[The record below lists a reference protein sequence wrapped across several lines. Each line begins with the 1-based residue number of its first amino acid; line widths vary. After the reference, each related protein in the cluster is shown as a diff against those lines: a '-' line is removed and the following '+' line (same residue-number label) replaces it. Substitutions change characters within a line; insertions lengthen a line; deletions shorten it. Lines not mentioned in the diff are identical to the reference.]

1 MGSARKLL
9 NKTRGM
15 TLPPLLF
22 IPFLVVAL
30 PTLAFAS
37 NNNTGLLV
45 VGGMGQFDASRSA
58 ELWAPNQPSCHL
70 PDLPEDVEAGTLDLV
85 GGVPTVC
92 QLDHCLRFINNTWQ
106 NGSQTLF
113 SRYLHTSAVTSRGLL
128 LVGGIEYSNTTE
140 LLKEDG
146 TAEESFPLLPG
157 RSEHCSVQVSTSSLV
172 VIGGSGAWSLVTEY
186 SGLDEDAILQKIP
199 MASLCVAAITS
210 RELPQLVEGRQ
221 AHACGS
227 YMIGDVQMLL
237 VTGGYSPARA
247 LDSTEVLD
255 FTNAGQW
262 RQTSPL
268 PESRWGVRGASLG
281 EVFHIL
287 GGQRGTLLTSVL
299 AWEPVEEIWQE
310 GGELAVPASY
320 RAVAEVP
327 MSIGGPF
334 CF

>member
-58 ELWAPNQPSCHL
+58 ELWAPNQPPCRL
-70 PDLPEDVEAGTLDLV
+70 PDLPEGVEAGTLDLV
-85 GGVPTVC
+85 EGVPTVC
-92 QLDHCLRFINNTWQ
+92 QLNHCLRFINNTWQ

-140 LLKEDG
+140 FLKEDG

-157 RSEHCSVQVSTSSLV
+157 RSEHCSVQVSASSLV

-186 SGLDEDAILQKIP
+186 SGLED
-199 MASLCVAAITS
+199 VAVTS

-227 YMIGDVQMLL
+227 YMIAEIQMLL
-237 VTGGYSPARA
+237 VTGGYSNTRA

-255 FTNAGQW
+255 FTNVGQW

-281 EVFHIL
+281 AVFHIL
-287 GGQRGTLLTSVL
+287 GGQRGTLLSSVL

-310 GGELAVPASY
+310 VAELAVPASY
-320 RAVAEVP
+320 RTVAEVP
-327 MSIGGPF
+327 MSLGGPF